1 MYNSTW
7 RKSQRL
13 GKGQKEEGRMKTTEE
28 GREKL
33 EIVNH
38 KKDILVTYCQTYNL
52 YFNLPLG
59 HPILTPSWE
68 ESKA

>member
-1 MYNSTW
+1 
-7 RKSQRL
+7 
-13 GKGQKEEGRMKTTEE
+13 MKTTEE